1 MVQENI
7 KEEFALKVRVKF
19 AKEGAMKFIGH
30 LDIMRYFQKAIKR
43 AGIDVAYSEGFSPHM
58 IMSFAAPLGV
68 GVTSTAEY
76 FDMEI
81 NTPISGK
88 EAVKR
93 LNEVMVEGM
102 EVKSFRKIPDGKANA
117 AMALVAAADYYVEF
131 REGMEPETDWKNKI
145 GDFIGQSEIL
155 IVKKTKK
162 NEKEV
167 DIRPYIYDMYLEE
180 KRIFLKL
187 AAGSV
192 KNTKPELV
200 MEAFFAFLG
209 QEFDN
214 FKFTIRRAEVYADKG
229 TEECR
234 NLISLE
240 DLGEEIE

>member
-180 KRIFLKL
+180 NRIF
-187 AAGSV
+187 S
-192 KNTKPELV
+192 
-200 MEAFFAFLG
+200 EACSRKCEKT
-209 QEFDN
+209 QN
-214 FKFTIRRAEVYADKG
+214 R
-229 TEECR
+229 
-234 NLISLE
+234 SW
-240 DLGEEIE
+240 

>member
-1 MVQENI
+1 M
-7 KEEFALKVRVKF
+7 KVRVKF
-19 AKEGAMKFIGH
+19 AKQGAMKFIGH
-30 LDIMRYFQKAIKR
+30 LDIMRYFQKAVRR

-81 NTPISGK
+81 QTPMSSK

-93 LNEVMVEGM
+93 LNDTMAEGM
-102 EVKSFRKIPDGKANA
+102 EVLSFRKIPDGKANA
-117 AMALVAAADYYVEF
+117 AMALVAAADYQVTF
-131 REGMEPETDWKNKI
+131 RENMEPVGNWKELVRT
-145 GDFIGQSEIL
+145 FMEQPEIR

-167 DIRPYIYDMYLEE
+167 DIKPYIYDMHVSEE
-180 KRIFLKL
+180 GIFLQL

-200 MEAFFAFLG
+200 LEAFYGFCKKPFDSFAL
-209 QEFDN
+209 
-214 FKFTIRRAEVYADKG
+214 KIHRLEVYTDKG
-229 TEECR
+229 EENTR
-234 NLISLE
+234 HLISLE
-240 DLGEEIE
+240 NLGEELE